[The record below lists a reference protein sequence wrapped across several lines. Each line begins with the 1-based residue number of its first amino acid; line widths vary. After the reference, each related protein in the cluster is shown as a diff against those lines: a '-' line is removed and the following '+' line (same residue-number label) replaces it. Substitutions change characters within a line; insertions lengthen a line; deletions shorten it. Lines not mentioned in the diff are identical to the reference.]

1 MFSKNFFNISDF
13 AKISGLTRQTLIYYD
28 KIGLLKPEKVAEN
41 KYRMYSRE
49 QISVVSIIS
58 ILSSLGVPLKK
69 IAGIVRNISP
79 KTAQFIL
86 ETQAETVREKVEK
99 LTLLRDLIDL
109 RLNQLSL
116 GNAALE
122 KMDSFSVVN
131 INEDVPLFVGAKVN
145 CAKGDISDND
155 MIDFCERCK
164 KLNIPLIFALGYIKG
179 KDNVLSDKGDMV
191 SAMFMRLKNR
201 SLANGFM
208 PAGKYVIGYA
218 RGDYGKTDYIYKNL
232 SEFLKSNGLSIIG
245 DVYEENLHDEMV
257 QKNPANFVMQISARV
272 E

>member
-1 MFSKNFFNISDF
+1 M
-13 AKISGLTRQTLIYYD
+13 
-28 KIGLLKPEKVAEN
+28 
-41 KYRMYSRE
+41 
-49 QISVVSIIS
+49 
-58 ILSSLGVPLKK
+58 PLKK
-69 IAGIVRNISP
+69 ITGIVKNISP
-79 KTAQFIL
+79 KTAQSIL

-145 CAKGDISDND
+145 CVKDDISDND

-179 KDNVLSDKGDMV
+179 KDNVLSDKGDVV

-218 RGDYGKTDYIYKNL
+218 HGDYGKTDYIYKNL
-232 SEFLKSNGLSIIG
+232 SAFLESNGWTIVG
-245 DVYEENLHDEMV
+245 DVYEEYLHDEMV
-257 QKNPANFVMQISARV
+257 QKNPANFVMQISVRV